1 MISLDDAAEYLRR
14 ADDIVILSHQF
25 PDGDTFGSAAAL
37 CMALQSMG
45 KRAKTRCRHAV
56 SAKYAFMFRGVKKQ
70 EFEPKTVVAVDVADI
85 DLLGEPIREE
95 YEGRVDLCIDH
106 HAGNRTFAKYTY
118 VDSTAAAT
126 TEIIYALITK
136 LGAKI
141 TPEIAEA
148 IYTGITTDTGCFKY
162 TNATPRTYRIAACMM
177 ETGIDAAAINREM
190 FDTKTR
196 ARLEMERRVLDSMNF
211 YLDDRC
217 AVVYIL
223 RDMIAESGACEDDLE
238 GLAAIPRQIEG
249 VLVGVT
255 LREKKSGEYKVSL
268 RTQEPVNAAQ
278 ICALFDGGGHA
289 CAAGCTL
296 PGPKE
301 AATERIVAAIGAYLE
316 QQKGGRPVNGVLVV
330 DKPADYTSFD
340 VVAVVRRLA
349 GREKTGHTGTL
360 DPMATGVLPILLGKA
375 TRAASLL
382 EDTSKEYRAEFAF
395 GYATDTQDSTGEVLG
410 AQRCARDKGRAA
422 GGAPAFPRKYPPGA
436 ADVLRRAQGRQ
447 AVV

>member
-1 MISLDDAAEYLRR
+1 MISLDDVAEFLRR

-45 KRAKTRCRHAV
+45 KRVKTRCRHAI

-70 EFEPKTVVAVDVADI
+70 EFEPKTVVAVDVAYI

-95 YEGRVDLCIDH
+95 YEGHVDLCIDH
-106 HAGNRTFAKYTY
+106 HAGNRTFATYTY

-196 ARLEMERRVLDSMNF
+196 ARLEMERRVLDSMKF

-217 AVVYIL
+217 AVVYIM
-223 RDMIAESGACEDDLE
+223 REMIAESGACEDDLE

-296 PGPKE
+296 AGPAE
-301 AATERIVAAIGAYLE
+301 LATERIVAAIGDYLD
-316 QQKGGRPVNGVLVV
+316 QGKGDG
-330 DKPADYTSFD
+330 
-340 VVAVVRRLA
+340 
-349 GREKTGHTGTL
+349 
-360 DPMATGVLPILLGKA
+360 
-375 TRAASLL
+375 
-382 EDTSKEYRAEFAF
+382 
-395 GYATDTQDSTGEVLG
+395 Q
-410 AQRCARDKGRAA
+410 
-422 GGAPAFPRKYPPGA
+422 
-436 ADVLRRAQGRQ
+436 
-447 AVV
+447 

>member
-296 PGPKE
+296 PGPRE

-316 QQKGGRPVNGVLVV
+316 QQK
-330 DKPADYTSFD
+330 
-340 VVAVVRRLA
+340 
-349 GREKTGHTGTL
+349 
-360 DPMATGVLPILLGKA
+360 
-375 TRAASLL
+375 
-382 EDTSKEYRAEFAF
+382 ED
-395 GYATDTQDSTGEVLG
+395 GQ
-410 AQRCARDKGRAA
+410 
-422 GGAPAFPRKYPPGA
+422 
-436 ADVLRRAQGRQ
+436 
-447 AVV
+447 

>member
-255 LREKKSGEYKVSL
+255 LRERKAGNTRSPAHTGAGERGADL
-268 RTQEPVNAAQ
+268 RAVRRRRPCVR
-278 ICALFDGGGHA
+278 GGLYA
-289 CAAGCTL
+289 S
-296 PGPKE
+296 GPKGSGDRADRRCNRRVSGTAE
-301 AATERIVAAIGAYLE
+301 
-316 QQKGGRPVNGVLVV
+316 GGRSVNGVLVV

-375 TRAASLL
+375 TRAASCWR
-382 EDTSKEYRAEFAF
+382 TPARNTARNSPS
-395 GYATDTQDSTGEVLG
+395 ATPRIPRTPPG
-410 AQRCARDKGRAA
+410 RCLRAA
-422 GGAPAFPRKYPPGA
+422 MCA
-436 ADVLRRAQGRQ
+436 
-447 AVV
+447 